1 MTLSETENQA
11 LASAVY
17 ALMKKDGYFPFARPL
32 KVGEFAEEVGMSGD
46 WVRAEIKAGR
56 IRRIEASGRVL
67 IPRDELKQFQ

>member
-32 KVGEFAEEVGMSGD
+32 KIDEFAEEVGMSVD
-46 WVRAEIKAGR
+46 WVRGAIKAGR
-56 IRRIEASGRVL
+56 VRRIEESGTIL
-67 IPRDELKQFQ
+67 IPRSELKKFQ